1 MWLES
6 DLHALFSSIQ
16 HGTFDQ
22 LPMLVVCDWLQDH
35 GEETLANAI
44 RTLIQFST
52 SSDKDPKEIYRAI
65 KVAKKELKD
74 IERSSKA
81 HLQISGGQT
90 NTPAV
95 YFDGYLYRWNISN
108 NNFSVQDVDSGQMPR
123 KLKSGETIPD
133 EVIKI
138 FLAWRANFWIDH
150 GQFVQDPSGLNHT
163 YDDIPIQNKQIL
175 GMLGNLFVRYQ
186 DAIDEFIDG
195 LRPFNNPIRNFLKEV
210 SELTNQLDTKV
221 YHPELQ
227 DALQQIQ
234 AFVPQN
240 WQETIDKALT
250 KIGGM

>member
-22 LPMLVVCDWLQDH
+22 LPMLVACDWLQDH
-35 GEETLANAI
+35 GEDTLANAI
-44 RTLIQFST
+44 RTLVQLST
-52 SSDKDPKEIYRAI
+52 KNDKDPKEIYRAI
-65 KVAKKELKD
+65 KIAKKELTD

-81 HLQISGGQT
+81 YLLNANGGT

-95 YFDGYLYRWNISN
+95 HFNGYVYRWNVSN
-108 NNFSVQDVDSGQMPR
+108 NNFSVQDTDAGQMPR
-123 KLKSGETIPD
+123 KLMPGETIPD

-150 GQFVQDPSGLNHT
+150 GQFIQDTTRGDHQ
-163 YDDIPIQNKQIL
+163 YDNTPVQNKQIL
-175 GMLGNLFVRYQ
+175 GMLGNLLARYE
-186 DAIDEFIDG
+186 DAADEFIEG
-195 LRPFNNPIRNFLKEV
+195 LRPFGSTIRNFLKEV
-210 SELTNQLDTKV
+210 GSLAEKLDTPV
-221 YHPELQ
+221 YYPELQ
-227 DALQQIQ
+227 EVLQQMRS
-234 AFVPQN
+234 FVPEE